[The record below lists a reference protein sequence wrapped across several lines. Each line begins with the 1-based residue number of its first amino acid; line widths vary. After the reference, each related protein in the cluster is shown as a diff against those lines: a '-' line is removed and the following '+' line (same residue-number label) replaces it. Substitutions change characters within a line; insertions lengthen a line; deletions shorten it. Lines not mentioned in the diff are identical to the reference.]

1 MKVTKQVF
9 GAALLALTT
18 LAACKNTEFKKTKD
32 GLPYRV
38 MGEGKGDK
46 IVPGNVIRF
55 HATTRLGDSLL
66 SSTYTMGGPQ
76 TVPIPKDGPNMAM
89 FQIFFDAHKG
99 DSILLLQ
106 PVDSILAKNPMAAK
120 DSFLLSK
127 KGKNIETVLKI
138 VDVFK
143 DEASLTSQQ
152 RAKDSVAIQTYLKE
166 KNIPAKATPKGVYV
180 QTLTPGNG
188 QLPKPGQ
195 TMSIRYAG
203 KLFNGQEFDSNT
215 KPGDP
220 LLPVQLGTGSTIPGF
235 EEGLSQLSK
244 GEKALLFIPSSL
256 AYGERGSQPD
266 MTGQQRIKPN
276 ENLIFEIEVAD
287 ISDKAPAAA
296 MPPTAAL
303 DSMKKSSRK

>member
-1 MKVTKQVF
+1 
-9 GAALLALTT
+9 
-18 LAACKNTEFKKTKD
+18 
-32 GLPYRV
+32 

-46 IVPGNVIRF
+46 IAPGNVIRF

-66 SSTYTMGGPQ
+66 SSTYNMGGPQ
-76 TVPIPKDGPNMAM
+76 TVPIPKEGPNMAM
-89 FQIFFDAHKG
+89 FEIFFDAHKG

-106 PVDSILAKNPMAAK
+106 PVDSILAKNPMASK

-143 DEASLTSQQ
+143 DEQSLTSQQ
-152 RAKDSVAIQTYLKE
+152 RAKDSVAIQAYLKE
-166 KNIPAKATPKGVYV
+166 KNIPAQATPKGVYI
-180 QTLTPGNG
+180 QRLSPGNG

-220 LLPVQLGTGSTIPGF
+220 LLPVQLGAGTTIPGF

-244 GEKALLFIPSSL
+244 GEKAVLYIPSSL

-266 MTGQQRIKPN
+266 MTGQQRIKAN

-287 ISDKAPAAA
+287 ISDKAPSPAG
-296 MPPTAAL
+296 PTAAP
-303 DSMKKSSRK
+303 DTTKKSSSRK